1 MSAGL
6 KTSIILLGCWAL
18 LNNAAYSQGFFGL
31 TVSDKNRDSLE
42 AMLKTPVS
50 EDVRFDAIVRLAAYH
65 SFKTG
70 AQDSIK
76 AARYIAELKKIA
88 ESSGDS
94 LMIAAYWTCE
104 ASYLVASGYLRTP
117 KNDSL
122 SLKLVLDAERLYARM
137 LERGELSAANL
148 DEYMHVLNFCA
159 RVLGGMGR
167 HEEAYPYI
175 YRSLNMAKTRKKIHQ
190 ELDASLELGNIHLNL
205 MNYEEAASYYL
216 RAAEIA
222 KELKNQLAVTL
233 DLNMGSVFVAQ
244 GNYDKGI
251 SYFKRAYEQLEIR
264 KKEFGDGDY
273 RNGKAI
279 YLNNL
284 VSALLNVGRV
294 AEAAEYNRLLSA
306 WTDSLNN
313 PVYKRNAEAS
323 DVVILLKENRL
334 NAALEQELE
343 IRKRPGL
350 TPKILQRLNFAFA
363 DYYRDVGLHEE
374 RIRRLKTMNFAEM
387 EKPAVIKTYRALSDA
402 YAKLGMADSAYKYLY
417 GYVELQEELNR
428 AIQNRRTHE
437 LAFRFEVDK
446 INEQLKLADKEITTA
461 KSRLNRQYF
470 LTAAAVLASGLFIL
484 LAWGFW
490 KERTKLA
497 RAINKLRE
505 QNQEILQQ
513 REELITQAQRLSETI
528 NAKNDLDAFKE
539 SVLHLIVHD
548 LKNPLNTV
556 MGFSEIGEMDEN
568 VRMPIR
574 AAGYRMLTLIN
585 TILDVSKLE
594 SAALVPVPKPL
605 RVTDWVKA
613 AFDQVR
619 HDADNKQ
626 IRFLSD
632 VRQDVW
638 LYVDEDLAIRILVNL
653 FTNAV
658 KYCRT
663 AGQISLSVGLH
674 PDNKNRVR
682 ITVSDTGE
690 GIAPE
695 YLPML
700 FKRYSSDAP
709 KALGL
714 NRSTGLGLYFCKL
727 AVEAHGGKIE
737 AKSKPG
743 YGTTFSF
750 DLPLSEVRTNNDSAA
765 QNAPPSVKPEIQAA
779 QNLSPEEKQA
789 LKRHVQLLSE
799 LEVFETTNILALLE
813 SIPSESLTVK
823 AWKKEVRKAVFA
835 CNAVRYAMLLRKAE
849 P

>member
-1 MSAGL
+1 MSTGF
-6 KTSIILLGCWAL
+6 KICTCFLGCWAL

-31 TVSDKNRDSLE
+31 TVTEKNRDSLE

-50 EDVRFDAIVRLAAYH
+50 DEVRFDAIVRLAAYH
-65 SFKTG
+65 SFRTG
-70 AQDSIK
+70 SQDSVK

-104 ASYLVASGYLRTP
+104 ASYLVAAGYLRTP
-117 KNDSL
+117 QNDSL
-122 SLKLVLDAERLYARM
+122 SLKLVTAAERLYARM

-222 KELKNQLAVTL
+222 KELKSQLAVTL
-233 DLNMGSVFVAQ
+233 DLNMGLVFVAQ
-244 GNYDKGI
+244 KNFDRGI
-251 SYFKRAYEQLEIR
+251 VHLKRAFEQLEIR
-264 KKEFGDGDY
+264 KNEFGVGDY

-284 VSALLNVGRV
+284 VSALLDMGRV

-313 PVYKRNAEAS
+313 PLYKRYAEAS

-334 NAALEQELE
+334 NAALEQERALLN
-343 IRKRPGL
+343 RPGI
-350 TPKILQRLNFAFA
+350 TPKILLRLNFAFA
-363 DYYRDVGLHEE
+363 DHYREVGLHNE
-374 RIRRLKTMNFAEM
+374 RIRRLKAIAFPTM
-387 EKPAVIKTYRALSDA
+387 EKTHAIKFYRALSDA
-402 YAKLGMADSAYKYLY
+402 YAKTGMPDSAFKYLN

-428 AIQNRRTHE
+428 AIQNRRTYE

-446 INEQLKLADKEITTA
+446 INEQLKLADKEIVLA

-470 LTAAAVLASGLFIL
+470 LTGAAVLASGIFIFM
-484 LAWGFW
+484 AWGYW
-490 KERTKLA
+490 KGRSKLT
-497 RAINKLRE
+497 RALQKLRE
-505 QNQEILQQ
+505 QNQD
-513 REELITQAQRLSETI
+513 QRLSETI

-539 SVLHLIVHD
+539 SVLQLIVHD

-556 MGFSEIGEMDEN
+556 MGFSEIGEMDES

-574 AAGYRMLTLIN
+574 AAGYRMLTLVN
-585 TILDVSKLE
+585 TMLDVSKLE

-638 LYVDEDLAIRILVNL
+638 INADEDLAVRILVNL
-653 FTNAV
+653 FSNAV

-663 AGQISLSVGLH
+663 AGQISMSVGLH
-674 PDNKNRVR
+674 PDDKNRVK
-682 ITVSDTGE
+682 ISVSDTGE

-727 AVEAHGGKIE
+727 AVEAHGGRID

-743 YGTTFSF
+743 YGTTISF
-750 DLPLSEVRTNNDSAA
+750 DLPLSEVRENGDSAA
-765 QNAPPSVKPEIQAA
+765 QSPPGSVKPEIQAA
-779 QNLSPEEKQA
+779 QNLSNEEKQA

-813 SIPSESLTVK
+813 SVPSESLTVK